1 MSCKHEHG
9 DTVKA
14 LSTWVCGQCWSII
27 GDRPKRYGPLGLT
40 RLPNDSVRVGG
51 RQEIVWQASVLTSA
65 EGTTLNTYLKAIARR
80 FQHRDKT
87 LTDYEAHKLAI
98 EEARA
103 IGEPFGHPD
112 YDWSRM
118 GAIDVADEAM
128 TYWDCDDATES
139 NA

>member
-1 MSCKHEHG
+1 MTCKHEHG

-14 LSTWVCGQCWSII
+14 LGAWVCGQCWQVI
-27 GDRPKRYGPLGLT
+27 GERPKRYGPLPFT
-40 RLPNDSVRVGG
+40 RPSDDAVRVEV
-51 RQEIVWQASVLTSA
+51 RQEIVWRADVLKSA
-65 EGTTLNTYLKAIARR
+65 DGTTLDTYLKAIARR

-98 EEARA
+98 EEARG

-128 TYWDCDDATES
+128 TYWDCDEAMGS
-139 NA
+139 NT